1 MSIQSAGNVQP
12 NISTAAFDA
21 KVQKTKDKAEQTANG
36 MKAVMTEISELS
48 QELKNQQSF
57 KTSSKEQNSKLETQ
71 TNKSLEQL
79 KQQTEQKQQQ
89 VQSQSNSQQ
98 AQMGKG
104 AGSEVIAEAIAGLL
118 QEEELGETDDV
129 KQALEEKMEIL
140 MKKAEELQDVEL
152 ADPDSNFELKKLFE
166 NVDKFKGLKRREE
179 NLDKQLEDLEISL
192 KEQET
197 RETLSKLPVDETTKK
212 IREQIQISYENQ
224 QNQDS
229 SSDDQPQS
237 DSNDES
243 HQQESTDQETDS
255 EGNHKNEPLDE
266 KKTNEDYAQ
275 NHLDESRNNI
285 VSRIPK
291 KSDLNINDQKETS

>member
-12 NISTAAFDA
+12 NISSAAFDA
-21 KVQKTKDKAEQTANG
+21 KVQKTKDKAEQTATG
-36 MKAVMTEISELS
+36 MKAVMSEISELS

-57 KTSSKEQNSKLETQ
+57 KTTAKEQNSKLETQ

-79 KQQTEQKQQQ
+79 KQQTDQQQKQ
-89 VQSQSNSQQ
+89 VQSQTNSQQ

-104 AGSEVIAEAIAGLL
+104 AGTELVAETIAGLM

-129 KQALEEKMEIL
+129 KQALEEKMDIL

-152 ADPDSNFELKKLFE
+152 ADSESNFELQKLFE

-179 NLDKQLEDLEISL
+179 SLDKKLEDLDVAL

-197 RETLSKLPVDETTKK
+197 REALSKVPVDETTKK

-224 QNQDS
+224 QTQDS
-229 SSDDQPQS
+229 SSNDQQQTESEDDSQQPESSDQES
-237 DSNDES
+237 SSSEQDNQHELYDSNNTAEES
-243 HQQESTDQETDS
+243 KQGNLQETRD
-255 EGNHKNEPLDE
+255 
-266 KKTNEDYAQ
+266 
-275 NHLDESRNNI
+275 NI
-285 VSRIPK
+285 VSRIAK
-291 KSDLNINDQKETS
+291 RQT